1 MPTEPGDPRPP
12 QRRSSKARE
21 GGSAQPLG
29 PGDQA
34 PSVRRPARPPVIRP
48 GGTEG
53 APQQSPRAPQ
63 QSRPAQSPPSRVP
76 RTRVMPV
83 EQQPA
88 HQPTGRPGYVAEP
101 GRQPGQPQPPRPP
114 GTPRRRRRG
123 RRALVIVAVVL
134 VLLLAWPIGL
144 LIWANG
150 KIQHIDAL
158 SGAPSQDAE
167 TYLLAGSDS
176 RADGELAGDPTEG
189 QRTDTIMLLTK
200 PPSGSASLISIPR
213 DTYVA
218 IPGHGSNKINA
229 SYSFGGPELLVRTV
243 EDFTGLTVDH
253 YVEIG
258 MGGVADLVDATGGVE
273 LCSDLDVDDEKSGLT
288 WTPGCH
294 DVDGATALAFA
305 RMRYSDPKGDIGR
318 TDRQQQV
325 IKAITA
331 KAANAGT
338 LLNPAKQVDLLAAGL
353 GAVLVDQDTN
363 ILDLGRLA
371 LAFRAATGPDGVRGT
386 PPIADL
392 NYRPGGVGSA
402 VLITPEAAEAFFASV
417 ADGTVTI
424 EDEE

>member
-1 MPTEPGDPRPP
+1 M
-12 QRRSSKARE
+12 
-21 GGSAQPLG
+21 
-29 PGDQA
+29 
-34 PSVRRPARPPVIRP
+34 I
-48 GGTEG
+48 
-53 APQQSPRAPQ
+53 
-63 QSRPAQSPPSRVP
+63 
-76 RTRVMPV
+76 
-83 EQQPA
+83 
-88 HQPTGRPGYVAEP
+88 
-101 GRQPGQPQPPRPP
+101 
-114 GTPRRRRRG
+114 
-123 RRALVIVAVVL
+123 IAVVL

-150 KIQHIDAL
+150 KIEHIDAL

-176 RADGELAGDPTEG
+176 RADGELAGDPTQG

-213 DTYVA
+213 DTYVE

-243 EDFTGLTVDH
+243 ESFTGLTVDH

-258 MGGVADLVDATGGVE
+258 MGGVADLVDAVGGVE

-294 DVDGATALAFA
+294 DADGSTALAFA

-318 TDRQQQV
+318 TERQQQV
-325 IKAITA
+325 IQAITG
-331 KAANAGT
+331 KVANAGT
-338 LLNPAKQVDLLAAGL
+338 LLNPAKQVDLLGAGL

-392 NYRPGGVGSA
+392 DYRPGGVGSA
-402 VLITPEAAEAFFASV
+402 VLITPEEAEAFFASV